1 MTDTTKEYFVLSV
14 NHTTRESRFILLWNP
29 NNAGYCNR
37 LHVAGRYTEEQ
48 IRGSMRY
55 YNGGDNT
62 IAVPCEVLQSMTV
75 PAPDGW
81 FDTNGGDV
89 VENNRANW
97 LKAIKSVIEAPKYK
111 PRPEYPRARKVKEA
125 V

>member
-1 MTDTTKEYFVLSV
+1 MTETTKDFFVLSV

-37 LHVAGRYTEEQ
+37 LHVAGRYTKEQ
-48 IRGSMRY
+48 ILSNLHY
-55 YNGGDNT
+55 YNSGCDT
-62 IAVPCEVLQSMTV
+62 IAVSCEVLELMKV

-81 FDTNGGDV
+81 FDSDGGDV
-89 VENNRANW
+89 VENNRVNW
-97 LKAIKSVIEAPKYK
+97 LRAIKGIIEAPQHK

-125 V
+125 D

>member
-1 MTDTTKEYFVLSV
+1 M
-14 NHTTRESRFILLWNP
+14 
-29 NNAGYCNR
+29 
-37 LHVAGRYTEEQ
+37 AGRYTEEQ
-48 IRGSMRY
+48 IRSNLRY

-62 IAVPCEVLQSMTV
+62 IAVPCEVLEAMTV

-89 VENNRANW
+89 VENSRANW
-97 LKAIKSVIEAPKYK
+97 LKAIKGVIESPKYK
-111 PRPEYPRARKVKEA
+111 PRPEYPRARKVKEG

>member
-37 LHVAGRYTEEQ
+37 LHVAGRYTEDQ
-48 IRGSMRY
+48 IRAGLNY
-55 YNGGDNT
+55 YNNGCDT
-62 IAVPCEVLQSMTV
+62 IAVPCEVLESMKTA
-75 PAPDGW
+75 APDGW
-81 FDTNGGDV
+81 FDTNEGHV
-89 VENNRANW
+89 VENKRANW
-97 LKAIKSVIEAPKYK
+97 LKAIKKVISAPNHK
-111 PRPEYPRARKVKEA
+111 PHPEYPRARKLKEA

>member
-1 MTDTTKEYFVLSV
+1 MTETAKEYFVLSV

-48 IRGSMRY
+48 IRGSMHY
-55 YNGGDNT
+55 YNDGCAN
-62 IAVPCEVLQSMTV
+62 IAVPCEVLESMTV

-97 LKAIKSVIEAPKYK
+97 LKAIKGVIESPQFK
-111 PRPEYPRARKVKEA
+111 PRPEYPRSRKVKEA